1 VILRTRFTWISVSIL
16 GLLVVAACGGG
27 GSSSN
32 SSQAEPAAAPAQA
45 APAAAAPAVDA
56 GQRAGAAA
64 PAAAQGTQPAAVGE
78 PTCQVICS
86 ADRPR
91 AAVASISWRVA
102 QAPPNPQAL
111 ATAMSDQRLEVTTF
125 KDGFTRGAFAQ
136 LAPGGNQSF
145 AFSARGA
152 PPTALPGLTA
162 LTVTKVS
169 TAQER
174 LTSGSPNPGAF
185 TAPPAGVD
193 PTQVVVVEIEG
204 LEPGLNYYWRRTP
217 TGPVVRCQAPICPA
231 DARGRQ

>member
-1 VILRTRFTWISVSIL
+1 VILRTRFTCIGVGIL
-16 GLLVVAACGGG
+16 GLLVVAACRGG
-27 GSSSN
+27 GSSSS

-45 APAAAAPAVDA
+45 APAAADA
-56 GQRAGAAA
+56 GQRAGAGAGG
-64 PAAAQGTQPAAVGE
+64 PTPPAAVGE

-91 AAVASISWRVA
+91 TAVASISWRVA
-102 QAPPNPQAL
+102 QAPANPQAL
-111 ATAMSDQRLEVTTF
+111 TTAMSDQRLEVTTF

-136 LAPGGNQSF
+136 LAPGDNQSF

-152 PPTALPGLTA
+152 APTALPGLTA

-169 TAQER
+169 TAQDR
-174 LTSGSPNPGAF
+174 LTTGSPNPGAF

-193 PTQVVVVEIEG
+193 PSQVVVVEIEG
-204 LEPGLNYYWRRTP
+204 LEAGLNYYWRRTP